1 LSDDPLLSILILVI
15 LTAINAFF
23 AASEI
28 AVISLSETKL
38 RKQAE
43 EGDKKAK
50 KLLALMQAPD
60 NFLSAIQIAIT
71 LAGFLNAAFAADSFA
86 GPLVNWLVQDL
97 GVTAIPVGVLNTLM
111 VILVTIIL
119 SYFTL
124 VLGELVPKRIAMKKT
139 EGVARATVGA
149 VWAVATVF
157 RPVIWL
163 LSKSTNGVLRLLHID
178 PKADE
183 EEVSEDEIRMMVD
196 LGEERGTIEANEK
209 ELIDN
214 IFEFNNTTAEDVMV
228 HRTDMVMI
236 WADDPA
242 DEILRTIQDSG
253 MSRFPVC
260 EEDADDII
268 GLLNTRDYLLNA
280 QLAHPKSLR
289 ELLRPAYFVPESVRT
304 DVLFRDMQSKKVHM
318 AIVVD
323 EYGGTSG
330 LVTME
335 DLLEEIVGNIY
346 DEFDPQE
353 EQVIEQL
360 EDNLWRI
367 SGSCELDQVAEALNM
382 EFPEDEESDTLGG
395 LVFAQL
401 SAIPEDGSQVAV
413 DTCGLHIQV
422 QNFTDRRVE
431 WALVSKLPP
440 VSGQPEDEESK

>member
-1 LSDDPLLSILILVI
+1 MII

-23 AASEI
+23 AAAEI

-38 RKQAE
+38 KKQAE
-43 EGDKKAK
+43 EGDRKAK
-50 KLLALMQAPD
+50 KLLSLMQAPD

-86 GPLVNWLVQDL
+86 DPLVNWLVNDL
-97 GVTAIPVGVLNTLM
+97 HFTALPVGALNTIM
-111 VILVTIIL
+111 VVLVTIIL

-124 VLGELVPKRIAMKKT
+124 VLGELVPKRVAMKKT
-139 EGVARATVGA
+139 EGVARATVGV

-163 LSKSTNGVLRLLHID
+163 LSKSTNGVLRLMHID

-196 LGEERGTIEANEK
+196 LGEERGAIQSNEK

-236 WADDPA
+236 WVDDSPE
-242 DEILRTIQDSG
+242 EILRTIRESG
-253 MSRFPVC
+253 MSRFPVY
-260 EEDADDII
+260 EEDADDIVGI
-268 GLLNTRDYLLNA
+268 LNTRDYLLNA
-280 QLAHPKSLR
+280 QLPKPKPLR
-289 ELLRPAYFVPESVRT
+289 ELLRSAYFVPESVRT
-304 DVLFRDMQSKKVHM
+304 DVLFRDMQSKKVHL

-353 EQVIEQL
+353 EKDIEQV
-360 EDNLWRI
+360 DTNLWRV
-367 SGSCELDQVAEALNM
+367 SGSCELEQVAEALDM
-382 EFPEDEESDTLGG
+382 EFPEDVESDTLGG

-401 SAIPEDGSQVAV
+401 SAIPQDGSQIEV
-413 DTCGLHIQV
+413 DACGLHIKV
-422 QNFTDRRVE
+422 LELTDRRVE
-431 WALVSKLPP
+431 WALVSRIPSPP
-440 VSGQPEDEESK
+440 APESGEKD

>member
-1 LSDDPLLSILILVI
+1 MSGDPLLSILILVI

-43 EGDKKAK
+43 EGDRKAK

-86 GPLVNWLVQDL
+86 DPLTQWLYL
-97 GVTAIPVGVLNTLM
+97 EMGFTALPTGALNTLM
-111 VILVTIIL
+111 VILVTLLL

-124 VLGELVPKRIAMKKT
+124 VLGELVPKRVAMKKT
-139 EGVARATVGA
+139 EGVARATVGP

-178 PKADE
+178 PKADQE
-183 EEVSEDEIRMMVD
+183 DVSEDEIRMMVD
-196 LGEERGTIEANEK
+196 LGEERGAIQSNEK

-236 WADDPA
+236 WVDDPPE
-242 DEILRTIQDSG
+242 EIIHTIGDSG
-253 MSRFPVC
+253 MSRFPVYD
-260 EEDADDII
+260 EDADDIVGI
-268 GLLNTRDYLLNA
+268 LNTRDYLLNA
-280 QLAHPKSLR
+280 QLPKPKALR
-289 ELLRPAYFVPESVRT
+289 ELLRSAYFVPESVRT
-304 DVLFRDMQSKKVHM
+304 DVLFRDMQTKKVHL

-353 EQVIEQL
+353 EKDIEQVD
-360 EDNLWRI
+360 DNLWRV
-367 SGSCELDQVAEALNM
+367 SGSCQLEQVAETLDM
-382 EFPEDEESDTLGG
+382 EFPEDVESDTLGG

-401 SAIPEDGSQVAV
+401 SAIPQDGSQVEV
-413 DTCGLHIQV
+413 DTCGLHIKV
-422 QNFTDRRVE
+422 LELTDRRVE
-431 WALVSKLPP
+431 WALVSKLPAP
-440 VSGQPEDEESK
+440 AATDADVQK